1 MNTTKER
8 AMLRRQVLGSAAA
21 VIGTAALGGGARAA
35 GKGLV
40 KIVYV
45 EWADAIVATNI
56 LAETLKQAGY
66 ETRLTPVSGAAMWE
80 AVASGDADA
89 MVAAWLPATHAAYY
103 AKLKDRVDMAGVNIQ
118 GAKIGWVVPDYVTV
132 DSIAD
137 LKANAAM
144 FGNKIIGIDPGAGL
158 MRASEKAMKEYGLAP
173 MQLVDGSDA
182 TMVAALKDAVSRKQ
196 PIVVAGWTPHF
207 MWAAFKLKYLADP
220 KGVFGGD
227 ETVNNV
233 VRKGLA
239 KDMPEV
245 HAILTRFKLQL
256 ADEQAVMLQNQ
267 AGGVDPAKTAAEW
280 VKQHPDV
287 VKTWLA

>member
-1 MNTTKER
+1 
-8 AMLRRQVLGSAAA
+8 MLRRQVLAAVPAAA
-21 VIGTAALGGGARAA
+21 ALTAFGRPAHAAKGTVR
-35 GKGLV
+35 
-40 KIVYV
+40 IVYV

-56 LAETLKQAGY
+56 LSAALKQAGY
-66 ETRLTPVSGAAMWE
+66 DTRLTPVSGAAMWE
-80 AVASGDADA
+80 AVASGDADC

-103 AKLKDRVDMAGVNIQ
+103 AKLKNKVDVLGPNIE

-137 LKANAAM
+137 LKANASM
-144 FGNKIIGIDPGAGL
+144 FGGKIIGIDPGAGL
-158 MRASEKAMKEYGLAP
+158 MRASEKAMKEYDLVP

-196 PIVVAGWTPHF
+196 PVVVTGWTPHW

-233 VRKGLA
+233 ARKGLA

-245 HAILTRFKLQL
+245 HAILSRFKLSL
-256 ADEQAVMLQNQ
+256 PEEQGLMMQNQ
-267 AGGVDPAKTAAEW
+267 ASGVDPAKTAAEW
-280 VKQHPDV
+280 VSQHPEV
-287 VKTWLA
+287 VKSWTA

>member
-1 MNTTKER
+1 
-8 AMLRRQVLGSAAA
+8 MLRRQVLTAVPAAA
-21 VIGTAALGGGARAA
+21 AMAALGRRAVAA
-35 GKGLV
+35 GKGTV

-56 LAETLKQAGY
+56 LAAALKQAGY
-66 ETRLTPVSGAAMWE
+66 DTRLTPVSGAAMWE
-80 AVASGDADA
+80 AVASGDADL

-103 AKLKDRVDMAGVNIQ
+103 AKLKNKVDVLGPNIE
-118 GAKIGWVVPDYVTV
+118 GAKIGWVVPDYVKV

-137 LKANAAM
+137 LKANASM
-144 FGNKIIGIDPGAGL
+144 FGGKIIGIDPGAGL
-158 MRASEKAMKEYGLAP
+158 MRASEKAMTEYNLAP

-196 PIVVAGWTPHF
+196 PIVVTGWTPHF

-233 VRKGLA
+233 ARKGLA

-245 HAILTRFKLQL
+245 HAILSRFKLSL
-256 ADEQAVMLQNQ
+256 PEEQGLMMQNQ
-267 AGGVDPAKTAAEW
+267 ASGVDPAKTAAEW
-280 VKQHPDV
+280 VSQHPDV
-287 VKTWLA
+287 VKSWMA

>member
-1 MNTTKER
+1 
-8 AMLRRQVLGSAAA
+8 MLRRTVLGGAAA
-21 VIGTAALGGGARAA
+21 VGAVALGGKAQAQA
-35 GKGLV
+35 KGLV

-45 EWADAIVATNI
+45 EWADTIVATN
-56 LAETLKQAGY
+56 LLSETLKQAGY
-66 ETRLTPVSGAAMWE
+66 TTRLTPVSGAAMWE

-89 MVAAWLPATHAAYY
+89 MVAAWLPATHAAYF
-103 AKLKDRVDMAGVNIQ
+103 AKLKDRVDIAGANIE

-158 MRASEKAMKEYGLAP
+158 MRASEKAMKEYALAP
-173 MQLVDGSDA
+173 MQLVDGNDA

-196 PIVVAGWTPHF
+196 PIVVAGWTPHW
-207 MWAAFKLKYLADP
+207 MWASFKLKYLADP
-220 KGVFGGD
+220 KGAFGGD

-233 VRKGLA
+233 ARKGLE

-245 HAILTRFKLQL
+245 RAILSRFKLTL
-256 ADEQAVMLQNQ
+256 ESEQALMLQNQ
-267 AGGVDPAKTAAEW
+267 GAGVDPAKTAAEW
-280 VKQHPDV
+280 VKANPTV
-287 VKTWLA
+287 VKGWLA

>member
-1 MNTTKER
+1 
-8 AMLRRQVLGSAAA
+8 MLRRQVLATAPAAA
-21 VIGTAALGGGARAA
+21 AMAAFGRTARAA
-35 GKGLV
+35 GKGMV
-40 KIVYV
+40 RIVYV

-56 LAETLKQAGY
+56 LSEALKQAGY
-66 ETRLTPVSGAAMWE
+66 DTRLTPVSGAAMWE
-80 AVASGDADA
+80 AVASGDADL

-103 AKLKDRVDMAGVNIQ
+103 AKLKDRVDVVGPNIE

-132 DSIAD
+132 NSIAD

-144 FGNKIIGIDPGAGL
+144 FGGKVIGIDPGAGL
-158 MRASEKAMKEYGLAP
+158 MRASEKAMTEYGLAP

-196 PIVVAGWTPHF
+196 PIVVAGWTPHW

-220 KGVFGGD
+220 KGAFGGE

-233 VRKGLA
+233 ARKDLA
-239 KDMPEV
+239 HDMPEAR
-245 HAILTRFKLQL
+245 AILTRFKLSL
-256 ADEQAVMLQNQ
+256 AEEQGLMMQNQ
-267 AGGVDPAKTAAEW
+267 ASGVDPAKTAAEW

-287 VKTWLA
+287 VKSWMA

>member
-1 MNTTKER
+1 
-8 AMLRRQVLGSAAA
+8 MLRRQVLTAVPAAA
-21 VIGTAALGGGARAA
+21 AMASLGRRAVAA
-35 GKGLV
+35 GKGTV

-56 LAETLKQAGY
+56 LAAALKQAGY
-66 ETRLTPVSGAAMWE
+66 DARLTPVSGAAMWE
-80 AVASGDADA
+80 AVASGDADL

-103 AKLKDRVDMAGVNIQ
+103 VKLKNKVDVLGPNIE

-137 LKANAAM
+137 LKANASM
-144 FGNKIIGIDPGAGL
+144 FGGKIIGIDPGAGL
-158 MRASEKAMKEYGLAP
+158 MRASEKAMTEYNLAP

-196 PIVVAGWTPHF
+196 PIVVTGWTPHF

-233 VRKGLA
+233 ARKGLA

-245 HAILTRFKLQL
+245 HAILSRFKLSL
-256 ADEQAVMLQNQ
+256 PEEQGLMMQNQ
-267 AGGVDPAKTAAEW
+267 ASGVDPAKTAAEW
-280 VKQHPDV
+280 VSQHPDV
-287 VKTWLA
+287 VKSWMA

>member
-1 MNTTKER
+1 
-8 AMLRRQVLGSAAA
+8 MLRRQVLTAVPAAA
-21 VIGTAALGGGARAA
+21 AMAALGRRAVAA
-35 GKGLV
+35 GKGTV

-56 LAETLKQAGY
+56 LAAALKQAGY
-66 ETRLTPVSGAAMWE
+66 DTRLTPVSGAAMWE
-80 AVASGDADA
+80 AVASGDANL

-103 AKLKDRVDMAGVNIQ
+103 AKLKNKVDVLGPNIE
-118 GAKIGWVVPDYVTV
+118 GAKIGWVVPDYVKV

-137 LKANAAM
+137 LKANASM
-144 FGNKIIGIDPGAGL
+144 FGGKIIGIDPGAGL
-158 MRASEKAMKEYGLAP
+158 MRASEKAMTEYNLAP

-196 PIVVAGWTPHF
+196 PIVVTGWTPHF

-233 VRKGLA
+233 ARKGLA

-245 HAILTRFKLQL
+245 HAILSRFKLSL
-256 ADEQAVMLQNQ
+256 PEEQGLMMQNQ
-267 AGGVDPAKTAAEW
+267 ASGVDPAKTAAEW
-280 VKQHPDV
+280 VSQHPDV
-287 VKTWLA
+287 VKSWMV

>member
-1 MNTTKER
+1 
-8 AMLRRQVLGSAAA
+8 MLRRQVLTTAAVAAA
-21 VIGTAALGGGARAA
+21 AGLARPALAA
-35 GKGLV
+35 GKGTV

-66 ETRLTPVSGAAMWE
+66 DTRLTPVSGAAMWE

-103 AKLKDRVDMAGVNIQ
+103 AKLKDRVDMVGANIE

-132 DSIAD
+132 NSIAD

-144 FGNKIIGIDPGAGL
+144 FGNKVIGIDPGAGL
-158 MRASEKAMKEYGLAP
+158 MRASEKAMTEYALSP

-196 PIVVAGWTPHF
+196 PIVVAGWTPHW

-233 VRKGLA
+233 ARKGLA

-245 HAILTRFKLQL
+245 HAILSRFKLSL
-256 ADEQAVMLQNQ
+256 PDEQAVMMQNQ
-267 AGGVDPAKTAAEW
+267 ASGVDPAKTAAEW
-280 VKQHPDV
+280 VKNNQGT
-287 VKTWLA
+287 VKSWIG

>member
-1 MNTTKER
+1 
-8 AMLRRQVLGSAAA
+8 MLRRQVLAAVPAAA
-21 VIGTAALGGGARAA
+21 ALAAFGSPARAA
-35 GKGLV
+35 GKGTV
-40 KIVYV
+40 RIVYV

-56 LAETLKQAGY
+56 LSAALKQAGY
-66 ETRLTPVSGAAMWE
+66 DTRLTPVSGAAMWE

-103 AKLKDRVDMAGVNIQ
+103 AKLKNKVDVLGPNIE
-118 GAKIGWVVPDYVTV
+118 GARIGWVVPDYVTV

-137 LKANAAM
+137 IKANASM
-144 FGNKIIGIDPGAGL
+144 FGGKIIGIDPGAGL
-158 MRASEKAMKEYGLAP
+158 MRASEKAMTEYSLAP

-196 PIVVAGWTPHF
+196 PVVVTGWTPHF

-233 VRKGLA
+233 ARKGLA

-245 HAILTRFKLQL
+245 HAILSRFKLSL
-256 ADEQAVMLQNQ
+256 PEEQRLMMQNQ
-267 AGGVDPAKTAAEW
+267 ASGVDPAKTAAEW
-280 VKQHPDV
+280 VSQHPDV
-287 VKTWLA
+287 VKSWMA

>member
-1 MNTTKER
+1 
-8 AMLRRQVLGSAAA
+8 MLRRQLLGATAAVLG
-21 VIGTAALGGGARAA
+21 TATLGHGAKAA

-45 EWADAIVATNI
+45 EWADTIVATNI

-80 AVASGDADA
+80 AVASSDADL

-103 AKLKDRVDMAGVNIQ
+103 AKLKDRVDMVGANLE

-137 LKANAAM
+137 VKANASM
-144 FGNKIIGIDPGAGL
+144 FGGKVIGIDPGAGL
-158 MRASEKAMKEYGLAP
+158 MRASEKAMKEYGLTP
-173 MQLVDGSDA
+173 MQLVEGSDA
-182 TMVAALKDAVSRKQ
+182 TMVAALKDAISRKQ
-196 PIVVAGWTPHF
+196 PVVVAGWTPHW
-207 MWAAFKLKYLADP
+207 MWASFKLKYLADP
-220 KGVFGGD
+220 KSVFGGE

-233 VRKGLA
+233 ARKGLA

-245 HAILTRFKLQL
+245 RAILSRFKLNL

-267 AGGVDPAKTAAEW
+267 ASGVDPAKTAAEW

-287 VKTWLA
+287 VKGWLA

>member
-1 MNTTKER
+1 
-8 AMLRRQVLGSAAA
+8 MLRRQVLGATAA
-21 VIGTAALGGGARAA
+21 VLGTAALGHGARAA

-80 AVASGDADA
+80 AVASGDGDL

-103 AKLKDRVDMAGVNIQ
+103 AKLKDRVDMAGVNIE

-137 LKANAAM
+137 LKANSAM
-144 FGNKIIGIDPGAGL
+144 FGGKIIGIDPGAGL

-182 TMVAALKDAVSRKQ
+182 TMVAALKDAISRKQ
-196 PIVVAGWTPHF
+196 PVVVAGWTPHW
-207 MWAAFKLKYLADP
+207 MWASFKLKYLADP

-233 VRKGLA
+233 ARKGLA

-245 HAILTRFKLQL
+245 RAILSRFKLSL

-267 AGGVDPAKTAAEW
+267 ASGVDPAKTAAEW

>member
-1 MNTTKER
+1 M
-8 AMLRRQVLGSAAA
+8 AAF
-21 VIGTAALGGGARAA
+21 GRHARAA
-35 GKGLV
+35 GKGTV

-56 LAETLKQAGY
+56 LSAALKQAGY
-66 ETRLTPVSGAAMWE
+66 DTRLTPVSGAAMWE

-103 AKLKDRVDMAGVNIQ
+103 AKLKNKVDVLGPNIE

-144 FGNKIIGIDPGAGL
+144 FGGKIVGIDPGAGL
-158 MRASEKAMKEYGLAP
+158 MRASEKAMTEYGLAP

-196 PIVVAGWTPHF
+196 PLVVAGWTPHW

-245 HAILTRFKLQL
+245 HAILSRFKLSL
-256 ADEQAVMLQNQ
+256 PEEQALMMQNQ
-267 AGGVDPAKTAAEW
+267 ASGVDPSKTAADW
-280 VKQHPDV
+280 VSQHPDV
-287 VKTWLA
+287 VKSWMA

>member
-1 MNTTKER
+1 
-8 AMLRRQVLGSAAA
+8 MLRRQVLAAVPAAA
-21 VIGTAALGGGARAA
+21 VMAAFGPPASAA
-35 GKGLV
+35 GKGMV

-66 ETRLTPVSGAAMWE
+66 DTRLTPVSGAAMWE

-103 AKLKDRVDMAGVNIQ
+103 AKLKNKVDIVGANIE

-137 LKANAAM
+137 IKANASM
-144 FGNKIIGIDPGAGL
+144 FGGKIIGIDPGAGL
-158 MRASEKAMKEYGLAP
+158 MRASEKAMTEYGLAP

-182 TMVAALKDAVSRKQ
+182 TMVAALKDAISRKQ
-196 PIVVAGWTPHF
+196 PIVVAGWTPHW

-233 VRKGLA
+233 VRKDLA

-245 HAILTRFKLQL
+245 RAILSRFKLTL
-256 ADEQAVMLQNQ
+256 ADEQGVMMQNQ
-267 AGGVDPAKTAAEW
+267 ASGVDPAKTAAEW
-280 VKQHPDV
+280 VKQHPDM
-287 VKTWLA
+287 VKSWVA

>member
-1 MNTTKER
+1 
-8 AMLRRQVLGSAAA
+8 MLRRQILTTAAAA
-21 VIGTAALGGGARAA
+21 VAAAGLGRPALAA

-66 ETRLTPVSGAAMWE
+66 DTRLTPVSGAAMWE

-103 AKLKDRVDMAGVNIQ
+103 AKLKDRVEVIGPNIE

-144 FGNKIIGIDPGAGL
+144 FGNKVIGIDPGAGL
-158 MRASEKAMKEYGLAP
+158 MRASEKAMKEYALAP

-182 TMVAALKDAVSRKQ
+182 TMVAALKDAVNRKQ
-196 PIVVAGWTPHF
+196 PIVVAGWTPHW

-220 KGVFGGD
+220 KSVFGGD

-233 VRKGLA
+233 ARKGLA

-245 HAILTRFKLQL
+245 RAILSRFKLQL
-256 ADEQAVMLQNQ
+256 ADEQGLMMQNQ
-267 AGGVDPAKTAAEW
+267 ASGVDPAKTAAEW
-280 VKQHPDV
+280 VKTNQAT
-287 VKTWLA
+287 VKAWLA

>member
-1 MNTTKER
+1 
-8 AMLRRQVLGSAAA
+8 MLRRQVLTTAAAA
-21 VIGTAALGGGARAA
+21 VAAAGMGRPALAA
-35 GKGLV
+35 GKGTV

-66 ETRLTPVSGAAMWE
+66 DTRLTPVSGAAMWE
-80 AVASGDADA
+80 AVASGDADV

-103 AKLKDRVDMAGVNIQ
+103 AKLKDRVEVIGPNIE

-144 FGNKIIGIDPGAGL
+144 FGNKVIGIDPGAGL
-158 MRASEKAMKEYGLAP
+158 MRASEKAMKEYALAP

-182 TMVAALKDAVSRKQ
+182 TMVAALKDAVNRKQ
-196 PIVVAGWTPHF
+196 PIVVAGWTPHW

-227 ETVNNV
+227 ETVNNAA
-233 VRKGLA
+233 RKGLA

-245 HAILTRFKLQL
+245 HAILSRFKLQL
-256 ADEQAVMLQNQ
+256 VDEQGLMMQNQ
-267 AGGVDPAKTAAEW
+267 ASGVDPAKTAAEW
-280 VKQHPDV
+280 VKTNQAT
-287 VKTWLA
+287 VKAWLA

>member
-1 MNTTKER
+1 
-8 AMLRRQVLGSAAA
+8 MLRRQVLATLPAAA
-21 VIGTAALGGGARAA
+21 AMATFGRPAAAA
-35 GKGLV
+35 GKGMV

-103 AKLKDRVDMAGVNIQ
+103 TKLKNKVDIVGANIE

-137 LKANAAM
+137 IKANASM
-144 FGNKIIGIDPGAGL
+144 FGGKIIGIDPGAGL
-158 MRASEKAMKEYGLAP
+158 MRASEKAMTEYGLAP

-182 TMVAALKDAVSRKQ
+182 TMVAALKDAITRKQ
-196 PIVVAGWTPHF
+196 PIVVAGWTPHW

-220 KGVFGGD
+220 KSVFGGD

-233 VRKGLA
+233 VRKGLD

-245 HAILTRFKLQL
+245 RAILSRFKLSL
-256 ADEQAVMLQNQ
+256 ADEQALMMQNQ
-267 AGGVDPAKTAAEW
+267 ASGVDPAKTAAEW
-280 VKQHPDV
+280 VKQHPEI
-287 VKTWLA
+287 VKSWVA

>member
-1 MNTTKER
+1 
-8 AMLRRQVLGSAAA
+8 MLRRQVLTAVPAAA
-21 VIGTAALGGGARAA
+21 AMASLGHRAVAA
-35 GKGLV
+35 GKGTV

-56 LAETLKQAGY
+56 LAAALKQAGY
-66 ETRLTPVSGAAMWE
+66 DARLTPVSGAAMWE
-80 AVASGDADA
+80 AVASGDADL

-103 AKLKDRVDMAGVNIQ
+103 AKLKNKVDVLGPNIE
-118 GAKIGWVVPDYVTV
+118 GAKIGWVVPDYVTI

-137 LKANAAM
+137 IKANASM
-144 FGNKIIGIDPGAGL
+144 FGGKIIGIDPGAGL
-158 MRASEKAMKEYGLAP
+158 MRASEKAMTEYNLAP

-196 PIVVAGWTPHF
+196 PIVVTGWTPHF

-233 VRKGLA
+233 ARKGLA

-245 HAILTRFKLQL
+245 HAILSRFKLSL
-256 ADEQAVMLQNQ
+256 PEEQGLMMQNQ
-267 AGGVDPAKTAAEW
+267 ASGVDPAKTAAEW
-280 VKQHPDV
+280 VSQHPDV
-287 VKTWLA
+287 VKSWMA